1 MSKTNIKNW
10 VNMLEEKSKLKLKD
24 GSYIEVSYINHL
36 RSREIAERIINSYL
50 PEEPIREENLDFT
63 NSYKITEL
71 QYGSDFYYI
80 IDSLW
85 DYKIMLVHD
94 NSRKIR
100 KIVDEI
106 GDKVIEAMSNYFENG
121 DFNVDYGDVD
131 WYFSGSLKEGVKEG
145 ELEIEVEKEKFTIS
159 SDIYRD
165 SDGNLNTKVSCSE
178 CMDILMKI
186 IEKKFELEK
195 GIVLNF
201 G

>member
-1 MSKTNIKNW
+1 M
-10 VNMLEEKSKLKLKD
+10 MEKMKEKLKD

-36 RSREIAERIINSYL
+36 RSREIAEKIINSYL

-85 DYKIMLVHD
+85 DYKIILVHD
-94 NSRKIR
+94 NSRRVR
-100 KIVDEI
+100 KLVDEI

-121 DFNVDYGDVD
+121 DFDVDYGDVD
-131 WYFSGSLKEGVKEG
+131 WYFSGNLKEDVKEG
-145 ELEIEVEKEKFTIS
+145 EDTLEIEVEKEKFTIS
-159 SDIYRD
+159 PDMYKDNRGD
-165 SDGNLNTKVSCSE
+165 MNAKVSCSE
-178 CMDILMKI
+178 CMDILMKLV
-186 IEKKFELEK
+186 EKKFELEK